1 MEEKK
6 PRTRYLLQMSSCL
19 MDTIKSLSY
28 TKVLTSWQKEKFLRW
43 KALISRNQKKKVKME
58 NEVQDGLNLNYRTLL
73 SKPDDFHTIPM
84 IVAEKKK

>member
-1 MEEKK
+1 MEG
-6 PRTRYLLQMSSCL
+6 
-19 MDTIKSLSY
+19 INF
-28 TKVLTSWQKEKFLRW
+28 KE
-43 KALISRNQKKKVKME
+43 SKKKVKME